1 MREALKNKANKKG
14 NKLNYSLSILVISH
28 AFNNIF
34 NDLENVQIIFHD
46 YFQEKPT
53 QRPDKIDFS
62 ELRNWMGRSKENV
75 LNAIAKNIIK
85 IYFAS

>member
-1 MREALKNKANKKG
+1 M
-14 NKLNYSLSILVISH
+14 LVISH

-34 NDLENVQIIFHD
+34 NDLENVQIIFHE
-46 YFQEKPT
+46 YFQEKKA
-53 QRPDKIDFS
+53 QRPDKIDFT
-62 ELRNWMGRSKENV
+62 ELRDWMSKSKENV